1 MLTSTCVSVPGCG
14 VCELEGGLRVSE
26 YCSVSVS
33 GWCVCQQTG
42 GRSAGLCGGGHRG
55 L

>member
-1 MLTSTCVSVPGCG
+1 MCVSARVWC
-14 VCELEGGLRVSE
+14 VCEQAGGLSVSE

-33 GWCVCQQTG
+33 GCCVCQQTG